1 MLLKRRLRAII
12 GQSNTS
18 NDLIMRAALATFPN
32 MRALDAFF
40 TEAGISPDD
49 EREALNA
56 VLTVSSGTLSVNP
69 WFRRSLASFF
79 KLTGAHTIEDHVSM
93 RALIPAYRS
102 YMGLKER
109 AADVFSQ
116 FSPGEIT
123 PDELG
128 KVAEAA
134 SRVSTAYMHGL
145 GMVKM
150 HEEDTLYH
158 FMKEQAFPLAFAYE
172 DNVSAE
178 MFLALYSFGLTAPA
192 MKLVSDA
199 CVPPEQA
206 RAYIAAG
213 CSPEQAIEFWREG
226 VPSEYASA
234 L

>member
-12 GQSNTS
+12 GESSTS
-18 NDLIMRAALATFPN
+18 NDLIRKAALATFPN

-40 TEAGISPDD
+40 TEAGIASDD

-79 KLTGAHTIEDHVSM
+79 KLTSAHTIEDNIGMH
-93 RALIPAYRS
+93 ALIPAYRS

-109 AADVFSQ
+109 ATEVFSQ
-116 FSPGEIT
+116 FSPGGIT

-134 SRVSTAYMHGL
+134 SRVSTAYMHSL
-145 GMVKM
+145 GMVQM
-150 HEEDTLYH
+150 HEDDTLYH
-158 FMKEQAFPLAFAYE
+158 FMKEQAFPLSFAYE

-213 CSPEQAIEFWREG
+213 CSPEQTIEYWNAG
-226 VPSEYASA
+226 VPPEYASA
-234 L
+234 I